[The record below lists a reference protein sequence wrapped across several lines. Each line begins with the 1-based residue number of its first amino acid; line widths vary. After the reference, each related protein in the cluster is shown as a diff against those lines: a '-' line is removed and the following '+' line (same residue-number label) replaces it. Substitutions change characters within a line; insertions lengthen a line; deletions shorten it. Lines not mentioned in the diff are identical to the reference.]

1 MGKDSIEPFS
11 TKGSQAEVQ
20 DQWKKWVRSFE
31 YFLVAEYIT
40 DPVRMKMLLMKMLLT
55 DPLPVGSCP
64 HDDDDYKAAIRCLNS
79 RFTYTPNSTFDRHV
93 FRQLRP
99 KPGETCMQFSIRLAE
114 QSKLCNFGAAAEEAI
129 RDQLVETCADR
140 ELQSALLSTEKLTL
154 DVALQKFRVHE
165 LSHIQVA
172 GLNSHGTPSE
182 PVASVSRDTASAQPS
197 QPPPRQRDQ
206 HCPRCNY
213 TWHSESDSRCPRS
226 PAHVASVTRKDTLQL
241 SVGHPPLPS
250 SCTGVSRVLIMSLLL
265 VHKQLRLVP

>member
-1 MGKDSIEPFS
+1 
-11 TKGSQAEVQ
+11 
-20 DQWKKWVRSFE
+20 
-31 YFLVAEYIT
+31 
-40 DPVRMKMLLMKMLLT
+40 
-55 DPLPVGSCP
+55 
-64 HDDDDYKAAIRCLNS
+64 
-79 RFTYTPNSTFDRHV
+79 
-93 FRQLRP
+93 
-99 KPGETCMQFSIRLAE
+99 MQFSIRLAD

-182 PVASVSRDTASAQPS
+182 PVASVSRATASAQPSQPPPRHSHHNHHHVTAITTTTTSQPSQPPPRHSHHNHHHVTAITTTTTSQPS

-213 TWHSESDSRCPRS
+213 TWHSESDSRCPALSRTCSCLLSATAAAAAAAARS
-226 PAHVASVTRKDTLQL
+226 FMLARCAPRNTSACLFSFDSVQ
-241 SVGHPPLPS
+241 HFFFPLNS
-250 SCTGVSRVLIMSLLL
+250 SFF
-265 VHKQLRLVP
+265 